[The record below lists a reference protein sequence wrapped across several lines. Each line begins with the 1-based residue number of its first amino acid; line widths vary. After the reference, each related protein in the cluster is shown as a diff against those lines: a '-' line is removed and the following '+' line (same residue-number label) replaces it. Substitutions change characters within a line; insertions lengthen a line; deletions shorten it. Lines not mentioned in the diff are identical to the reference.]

1 MERTHRTT
9 ASSEDQLRVERLHP
23 ARFHA
28 ARSQA
33 VQLVEQPQLRG
44 PLEALQALAISV
56 CREPVDVVGDE
67 TTLIDQHVHS
77 RIRTFAAER
86 LERRTR
92 VAVARALRKTEP
104 QLKQA
109 VDEAARVGRGLRA
122 GVRAGAAAYRASARK
137 KK

>member
-1 MERTHRTT
+1 MTT
-9 ASSEDQLRVERLHP
+9 LDQQW
-23 ARFHA
+23 
-28 ARSQA
+28 SA
-33 VQLVEQPQLRG
+33 VQKQLKELGKQAQSARG
-44 PLEALQALAISV
+44 VA
-56 CREPVDVVGDE
+56 RK
-67 TTLIDQHVHS
+67 
-77 RIRTFAAER
+77 RMKR

-104 QLKQA
+104 QLRQA